1 MDPWTLFWI
10 VVLLIIVWTFRYF
23 IAVGIL
29 TAIAFVCGLLG
40 LATFSAF
47 EVYGR
52 FDDWKDRRKR
62 KRRSGGI

>member
-10 VVLLIIVWTFRYF
+10 VVLLIIVWTFRYV

-29 TAIAFVCGLLG
+29 AAVAFVAGLLG

-47 EVYGR
+47 EVIGKY
-52 FDDWKDRRKR
+52 DDWKHKR
-62 KRRSGGI
+62 KYKRK